1 MSQVSQSSVGNIIS
15 DPYPIF
21 FFQPARLSTHQPNMY
36 CPKTFGSWAFRPL
49 VLRRTARYVPK
60 LKCGLKKRALGATFN
75 AGSPGSGPTQ
85 MSADQ
90 LMQMLPSL
98 PAQQQDLIRQVIET
112 QGKDGLE
119 KALSQALVPPD
130 NEHQPGSEVAADDDV
145 SSYEFGVNLLKQHL
159 MESGLYENPQKH
171 NKAFWKTFS
180 DFSKL
185 KPGPEDQPPF
195 DLFAEIFEMAK
206 LQPMPHIRP
215 RCVKLV
221 GDVIYSF
228 NTVRMDPFNEV
239 EYLDSLVAHGNTYRA
254 IELWKS
260 RRSKD
265 DVKGS
270 LYWLEVGALYYQE
283 SKNIRNAE
291 VIAEEISNL
300 FKGYVPPKVVIG
312 FVSTYGQTRQL
323 DKLNEWFEKLVTL
336 TRNGVT
342 RNKDLPSNGSAH
354 IDQEEAYKMFNVPKS
369 ITEDELQVALR
380 LLLDS
385 RNWEKAAV
393 LIDEMKASGIDISLD
408 STLATLDATTRRMV
422 EYEPGAYSKRKRHQP
437 AVESKKKLT
446 VLISKLISEY
456 PQLLENPKFY
466 ESWLRGLAGLEFYQ
480 NALMVVEAMINRGI
494 KPSVNHMHTLIK
506 ALLAKNQQAT
516 ALDLLQRMETRGPGS
531 LYPPVSSSI
540 YALFM
545 QYGAR
550 RSNGEAV
557 AEMVQRMKDHNCRH
571 STASFNTLMF
581 YYYRHHDYQSIF
593 DLYTTTVNQNGM
605 NFFDQVNYRTL
616 WLIFRDYYRELHV
629 ANVAAN
635 RGEQISVKT
644 EQSTPPPNFREFF
657 TSMIHSPKFKLSLNV
672 YEYALHAFMLS
683 RDYEAVGAVL
693 CHLEEVNNIK
703 LQGELVTSVFQLAHK
718 LTTKTRFAFA
728 RPSKKDL
735 LVQPGYSDPGSPSI
749 SWSDAVLK
757 LCMVLRINE
766 HEAQRLVAGS
776 KELCELMN
784 SESSSKNMGQIL

>member
-1 MSQVSQSSVGNIIS
+1 
-15 DPYPIF
+15 
-21 FFQPARLSTHQPNMY
+21 MY

-49 VLRRTARYVPK
+49 LFRRTARYVPK
-60 LKCGLKKRALGATFN
+60 LKSGLKKRALGATLN
-75 AGSPGSGPTQ
+75 ADPSGGTQPQ
-85 MSADQ
+85 MSVDQ
-90 LMQMLPSL
+90 LLQMLPNL
-98 PAQQQDLIRQVIET
+98 PAQQQDLIRQVIDT

-119 KALSQALVPPD
+119 KALSQAFVPSE
-130 NEHQPGSEVAADDDV
+130 NSHQPEKEVMADEDA
-145 SSYEFGVNLLKQHL
+145 SSYEFGVSLVKQHL
-159 MESGLYENPQKH
+159 VDSGLYENPQKH
-171 NKAFWKTFS
+171 NKSFWKTFY

-195 DLFAEIFEMAK
+195 DLFAEIFEIAK
-206 LQPMPHIRP
+206 LQPLPHIRP
-215 RCVKLV
+215 RCIKLV

-239 EYLDSLVAHGNTYRA
+239 EYMDSLVAQGNAYKA

-265 DVKGS
+265 DVQGS

-283 SKNIRNAE
+283 SKNIKNAE
-291 VIAEEISNL
+291 AIAEEIGDL

-312 FVSTYGQTRQL
+312 FIYAYGQAKQL
-323 DKLNEWFEKLVTL
+323 DRLNKWFEKLVEL
-336 TRNGVT
+336 IKNGVT
-342 RNKDLPSNGSAH
+342 RNKDAPSDSAAQ
-354 IDQEEAYKMFNVPKS
+354 IDQDEAYKLFNVPKN
-369 ITEDELQVALR
+369 ITEDELQVALK

-385 RNWEKAAV
+385 RNWEKAAI
-393 LIDEMKASGIDISLD
+393 LIDQMKASGIDISLE

-422 EYEPGAYSKRKRHQP
+422 EYEPGAYAKRKRHQP
-437 AVESKKKLT
+437 AVESNKKLT
-446 VLISKLISEY
+446 ILISKLISEY

-494 KPSVNHMHTLIK
+494 NPNINHMHTLIK

-516 ALDLLQRMETRGPGS
+516 AMDLLQRMENRGPGS
-531 LYPPVSSSI
+531 LYPAVNSSI

-550 RSNGEAV
+550 RSNGETV
-557 AEMVQRMKDHNCRH
+557 AEMVRRMKDHNCKH

-581 YYYRHHDYQSIF
+581 YYYRHHKYESIF
-593 DLYTTTVNQNGM
+593 DLYRTTVSQSGM
-605 NFFDQVNYRTL
+605 SFFDQVNYRTL
-616 WLIFRDYYRELHV
+616 WLVFRDYYRELHV
-629 ANVAAN
+629 ANVAAKS
-635 RGEQISVKT
+635 GEQISVKS
-644 EQSTPPPNFREFF
+644 EQSVSPPDFREFF
-657 TSMIHSPKFKLSLNV
+657 TGMIHSPNFKLSLNV

-703 LQGELVTSVFQLAHK
+703 LQGELITSVIQLAHK

-728 RPSKKDL
+728 RPSKKEL
-735 LVQPGYSDPGSPSI
+735 LVQPGYSDPESPSI

-757 LCMVLRINE
+757 LSMILRFE
-766 HEAQRLVAGS
+766 EADAQRLLVKS

-784 SESSSKNMGQIL
+784 SVEFSSKLAG